1 MKVNSVNYTRPSQN
15 VNNNNNNY
23 RSSYR
28 SPSFGNFAVGLA
40 SFIEN
45 NGFLGEFLTIDSCG
59 MMIPRTIQG
68 YTRNMDELGHPNY
81 KAGREEMVRELLSG
95 PAFFYVP
102 LAMMTMVGLLR
113 GKTAKVET
121 KVLNT
126 FKSIMKKGSVDIKNT
141 GATKEH
147 FINNLLN
154 DAFAGYKDN
163 ENIIGKLSDLMK
175 RNVTEKM
182 SFSEKV
188 SNIFKK
194 KADKKTTHS
203 MLRAEAE
210 ELVTKLNKQ
219 NGKLLDN
226 AGAVELTVEKLS
238 KEGVKET
245 KREAFDIS
253 GIFKDMENYL
263 DDFTQKAQ
271 KTSEDAETFIDKFHK
286 KAKDLRNITNILAV
300 GELSA
305 FLVVIPKIY
314 QTGKTFPGKDG
325 LNTGEAPAADAA
337 SETKKEAV

>member
-1 MKVNSVNYTRPSQN
+1 MNKKCKIGFIGCGKMASAIIKGAISSKFVSEENIKGSEVNCDIAEAAQKRLGIEVLTDNKCLVIDSDVIFIATKPNYVVDVLDEIKEELTPDKLVVSIAAG
-15 VNNNNNNY
+15 V
-23 RSSYR
+23 STSK
-28 SPSFGNFAVGLA
+28 
-40 SFIEN
+40 IEN
-45 NGFLGEFLTIDSCG
+45 IIGRQRVIRVMPNTPALVLEGMSGICKGTYATDEDAEFV
-59 MMIPRTIQG
+59 IQMLSSIG
-68 YTRNMDELGHPNY
+68 KCIEVSEDQMDIVTAISG
-81 KAGREEMVRELLSG
+81 SG

-219 NGKLLDN
+219 KKLLCF
-226 AGAVELTVEKLS
+226 A
-238 KEGVKET
+238 
-245 KREAFDIS
+245 
-253 GIFKDMENYL
+253 M
-263 DDFTQKAQ
+263 
-271 KTSEDAETFIDKFHK
+271 
-286 KAKDLRNITNILAV
+286 
-300 GELSA
+300 
-305 FLVVIPKIY
+305 P
-314 QTGKTFPGKDG
+314 
-325 LNTGEAPAADAA
+325 
-337 SETKKEAV
+337 

>member
-1 MKVNSVNYTRPSQN
+1 MKVNSVNYTSPSQ
-15 VNNNNNNY
+15 NNNY
-23 RSSYR
+23 RSSRR

-59 MMIPRTIQG
+59 MMIPRTAQG
-68 YTRNMDELGHPNY
+68 YTRNMEELGHLNY

-102 LAMMTMVGLLR
+102 LMMMTLVGLLR

-126 FKSIMKKGSVDIKNT
+126 FKSVMKKGSVNIKN
-141 GATKEH
+141 ANETKEH
-147 FINNLLN
+147 FINNILKE
-154 DAFAGYKDN
+154 AFDGYKDTD
-163 ENIIGKLSDLMK
+163 NIVGKLSDLMK
-175 RNVTEKM
+175 RNVNEKM
-182 SFSEKV
+182 SFSEKIA
-188 SNIFKK
+188 NLFKK
-194 KADKKTTHS
+194 KTDKKTTHA

-219 NGKLLDN
+219 NGRFLDN
-226 AGAVELTVEKLS
+226 AGAIELPVHTVN
-238 KEGVKET
+238 KEGVTEI
-245 KREAFDIS
+245 KRETFDIS

-271 KTSEDAETFIDKFHK
+271 KSSDDAGTFIDKFHK
-286 KAKDLRNITNILAV
+286 KAKDLRNLTNILSV
-300 GELSA
+300 GALSA

-325 LNTGEAPAADAA
+325 LNTGEAPAADTA